1 MAKGN
6 KLYSA
11 YRGAGKAAAGYKA
24 SLYDIENLGIEREA
38 SQAMYQFQTTQ
49 RDKTLALVQQG
60 IGLVSD
66 IAGGFKSKA
75 DAKEARGKVQEGMAK
90 KSYEGDVPWEQLT
103 DKARDSEI
111 GKFAPTK
118 VKRSLGEI
126 LTGSERK
133 YTFGKGGDEYTSS
146 QITAASSL
154 YGENKLADMLGI
166 GSSSKL
172 EELQESVK
180 ESSSAPKEEEN
191 YAPVLQDESGLDY
204 SVVPGFESKKRKH
217 EHPKDKDSYS
227 KMIDNVISPKTDKE
241 TGLPSYLFKEPGGKS
256 LDLSNIGN
264 FEIPSLLDNTKTV
277 KYGGSWAKGGEFTT
291 DGPELILV
299 GDNPGG
305 KEKVKVKPIK
315 SKSNKT
321 EGQESLSDNVGASLK
336 DLVSKKGTK
345 PGSKKWM
352 SNYIQSQKVNNQS
365 LRPLQ
370 GELSKH
376 NKKLFSMAEES
387 GYFGEFFR
395 GGWE

>member
-1 MAKGN
+1 MANGN

-11 YRGAGKAAAGYKA
+11 YRGAGKAAASYKA
-24 SLYDIENLGIEREA
+24 SLYDVENLGIEREA
-38 SQAMYQFQTTQ
+38 SQAMYQFETTQ

-60 IGLVSD
+60 IGLASD
-66 IAGGFKSKA
+66 IYGGYKA
-75 DAKEARGKVQEGMAK
+75 KKEATADRATIQEGMAK
-90 KSYEGDVPWEQLT
+90 KAYGESEAEKLKKDKTYKSIGWDKLEDKSSYM
-103 DKARDSEI
+103 SE
-111 GKFAPTK
+111 FAP
-118 VKRSLGEI
+118 VESKRSLGEI
-126 LTGSERK
+126 LTGGERK
-133 YTFGKGGDEYTSS
+133 YTFGEGGDEFTSS

-154 YGENKLADMLGI
+154 YGDEKLSELLGMST
-166 GSSSKL
+166 SSTDIKKI
-172 EELQESVK
+172 QEDFTETVDK
-180 ESSSAPKEEEN
+180 KVESERKN

-204 SVVPGFESKKRKH
+204 SVVPGFENLGLTHDNSKSATTKA
-217 EHPKDKDSYS
+217 
-227 KMIDNVISPKTDKE
+227 
-241 TGLPSYLFKEPGGKS
+241 GGKS
-256 LDLSNIGN
+256 FDLNSIGD
-264 FEIPSLLDNTKTV
+264 FELPSLLDNTKTV

-321 EGQESLSDNVGASLK
+321 EGQESLSNNIGTSLK
-336 DLVSKKGTK
+336 DLVSKKGSK

-352 SNYIQSQKVNNQS
+352 NEYISNQKINNES